1 MWFFKKK
8 SKNTQAERPAFPA
21 DGPTWARSLPG
32 EIYKIWPKKNGEAE
46 PPAFLQH
53 CSTINMEDELLINM
67 LTGYGIPSIRLYPQ
81 NGSFGKVVLGMSA
94 DGADIYVPESMLDE
108 AISLSGGLT
117 ND

>member
-8 SKNTQAERPAFPA
+8 SEKPLAGNPTSPA
-21 DGPTWARSLPG
+21 DGAAWARSLPG
-32 EIYKIWPKKNGEAE
+32 ETYKIWPKKDGEAE

-53 CSTINMEDELLINM
+53 CSTVNMEDELLINM
-67 LTGYGIPSIRLYPQ
+67 LTGYGIPSVRLYPL

-108 AISLSGGLT
+108 AISLIGGLT